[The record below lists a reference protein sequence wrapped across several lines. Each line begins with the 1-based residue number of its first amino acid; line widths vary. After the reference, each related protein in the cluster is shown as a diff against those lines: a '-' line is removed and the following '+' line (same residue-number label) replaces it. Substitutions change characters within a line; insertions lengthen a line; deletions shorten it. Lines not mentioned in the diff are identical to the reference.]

1 MPKLCRSRAS
11 RRRDNIALR
20 DFAATALDSAVKQ
33 LDREYKM
40 IVDQLSTFAS
50 GGAGG
55 GARRLHRALL
65 RNGIDSRFWFARGRD
80 TSGEVGIRQLEW
92 SRGNNKGKPLHHLS
106 QRYKKKSAKI
116 RLALHLFGR
125 SRGLEI
131 FTVPCLPTR
140 TLYDPSLMRGDVL
153 HLHWVS
159 MMIDYASFFAS
170 IPNDMPIVWTLRDI
184 NPLTGGCHYTSG
196 CEAFASECKHCPQL
210 GRRGERDLA
219 NRSFHTK
226 LTAVRDKN
234 IHVVAN
240 SHWTERQARKS
251 RILAN
256 ARSFQTIHNG
266 LDVEQFTPQD
276 RSESRQHFGL
286 PQDASVIA
294 FGADRIDNRRKG
306 LRELLDAL
314 TLLGSDRRVVALC
327 FGKGEL
333 PKSRTLP
340 EVKSVGHVSSTN
352 ELARLYSAADV
363 FVISSLEEAF
373 GQTGI
378 EALACG
384 TPVVGFD
391 TGGIPDYVRPQQTGL
406 LAKVGNS
413 VDLARQIAWI
423 LDRPDERE
431 RMSTLARSVAVND
444 FHHDKLA
451 RKYIELY
458 RTVRQNKGS
467 KDRVSAA

>member
-1 MPKLCRSRAS
+1 
-11 RRRDNIALR
+11 
-20 DFAATALDSAVKQ
+20 
-33 LDREYKM
+33 M
-40 IVDQLSTFAS
+40 IVDQLSTYAT

-65 RNGIDSRFWFARGRD
+65 RNGIDSRFWFTKGSDNSGVDGIQRLD
-80 TSGEVGIRQLEW
+80 WTS
-92 SRGNNKGKPLHHLS
+92 SDKPDNRFHRLS
-106 QRYKKKSAKI
+106 QRCKKKAAELK
-116 RLALHLFGR
+116 LAMHLVGR
-125 SRGLEI
+125 PRGLEI
-131 FTVPCLPTR
+131 FTVPWLTAR
-140 TLYDPSLMRGDVL
+140 TLYDPTVMQGDIA

-159 MMIDYASFFAS
+159 KMIDYPSFFAS

-210 GRRGERDLA
+210 GRRGARDLA

-226 LTAVRDKN
+226 LAAVQGKN

-266 LDVEQFTPQD
+266 LDVEQFTPRD

-327 FGKGEL
+327 FGKGEV

-340 EVKSVGHVSSTN
+340 EVKSVGHVSSTT

-378 EALACG
+378 EAMACG

-406 LAKVGNS
+406 LAKVGDS

-431 RMSTLARSVAVND
+431 RMSTLARSVAVAD

-458 RTVRQNKGS
+458 HAVRQNKAS

>member
-1 MPKLCRSRAS
+1 
-11 RRRDNIALR
+11 
-20 DFAATALDSAVKQ
+20 
-33 LDREYKM
+33 M
-40 IVDQLSTFAS
+40 IVDQLSTYAT

-65 RNGIDSRFWFARGRD
+65 RNGIDSRFWFARGSD
-80 TSGEVGIRQLEW
+80 TSGEVGIRRLDW
-92 SRGNNKGKPLHHLS
+92 ICGNNKGKPLHHLIH
-106 QRYKKKSAKI
+106 RYKKKSAEI
-116 RLALHLFGR
+116 RLAMHLFGR
-125 SRGLEI
+125 PGGLEI
-131 FTVPCLPTR
+131 FTLPWLPTK
-140 TLYDPSLMRGDVL
+140 TLFDPGLMQGDVL

-159 MMIDYASFFAS
+159 KMIDYPSFFAS
-170 IPNDMPIVWTLRDI
+170 IPNDMPVVWTLRDI

-196 CEAFASECKHCPQL
+196 CEAFSSECKHCPQL

-219 NRSFHTK
+219 NRAFYAK
-226 LTAVRDKN
+226 LDAVRNKN
-234 IHVVAN
+234 IHIVAN
-240 SHWTERQARKS
+240 SDWTERQARKS

-266 LDVEQFTPQD
+266 LDVEQFAPQD
-276 RSESRQHFGL
+276 QAKSRQHLGL
-286 PQDASVIA
+286 PPDAAVIA

-314 TLLGSDRRVVALC
+314 TLLGSDRHIVALC
-327 FGKGEL
+327 FGKGEV

-340 EVKSVGHVSSTN
+340 EVKSVGHVSSTK
-352 ELARLYSAADV
+352 ELARIYSAADV

-406 LAKVGNS
+406 LAKVGDS
-413 VDLARQIAWI
+413 VDLARQIGWI

-431 RMSTLARSVAVND
+431 RMSTRARSVAVND

-451 RKYIELY
+451 GKYIELY
-458 RTVRQNKGS
+458 QAILANHSAVGS
-467 KDRVSAA
+467 CSAA